1 MFRVVESNG
10 LKIEVKTIVT
20 LPSYSKAVK
29 IAIGLHNSTGKQYM
43 VKKGN

>member
-10 LKIEVKTIVT
+10 IKIELKTIVT

-29 IAIGLHNSTGKQYM
+29 IAVDLHNRTGKQYM